1 MDQVIVQRR
10 VFQAKVG
17 QAGAVVAKL
26 KESGI
31 LFKGAD
37 WWPTGRVYSDYHSG
51 ATDRVVW
58 EIEIESLS
66 AFEDLMNA
74 IGADVSFAPW
84 FGELSTL
91 VEGATVEFWNI
102 ES

>member
-1 MDQVIVQRR
+1 MIIQRR

-26 KESGI
+26 KEAES

-66 AFEDLMNA
+66 AFEELMSV
-74 IGADVSFAPW
+74 IGADASFGPW
-84 FGELSTL
+84 FGELVTL
-91 VEGATVEFWNI
+91 IEGATVEFWNI